1 VEEVWKDVPNFEG
14 LYQVSNFGQVK
25 SLARVLT
32 LRDGRPQTKP
42 ERILKQATSR
52 KGYKTVKLCNIGE
65 EHTFQVHRL
74 VAEAFIPNP
83 DNLPQVNHKDE
94 IKYHNFS
101 SNLEW
106 CTNDYN
112 INYGTGLLRG
122 IQKRINGKLSKAVL
136 QFNLLGKQL
145 AEFPSVNE
153 AARRLGNINRQCN
166 IVACCNGSRET
177 AYGYV
182 WKYK

>member
-1 VEEVWKDVPNFEG
+1 MCYAKRKKERCLCLTRRANILNTLWKTCAAD
-14 LYQVSNFGQVK
+14 
-25 SLARVLT
+25 AVLT
-32 LRDGRPQTKP
+32 
-42 ERILKQATSR
+42 QAIPVVT
-52 KGYKTVKLCNIGE
+52 I
-65 EHTFQVHRL
+65 
-74 VAEAFIPNP
+74 AFIPNP
-83 DNLPQVNHKDE
+83 DGLPQVNHKDE
-94 IKYHNFS
+94 VKAHNIP

-136 QFNLLGKQL
+136 QFSLLGTKL
-145 AEFPSVNE
+145 AEFPSVDE
-153 AARRLGNINRQCN
+153 AARNLGNINRQGN
-166 IVACCNGSRET
+166 ICACCNGSRET